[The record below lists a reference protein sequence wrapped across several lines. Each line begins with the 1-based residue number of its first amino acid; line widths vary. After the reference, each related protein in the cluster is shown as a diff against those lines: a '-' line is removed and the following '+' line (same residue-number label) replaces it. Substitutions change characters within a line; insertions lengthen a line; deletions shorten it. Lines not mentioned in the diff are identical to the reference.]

1 METVLS
7 GVIIVLQAVIL
18 YSLRKRNVRLDA
30 DIRTLYAS
38 IARDLNAVVS
48 TIALY
53 ADPGATPRPVLNTEG
68 GGEISPEQQAIES
81 ARRKAEIWRAA
92 RAQGGRK

>member
-18 YSLRKRNVRLDA
+18 YSLRKKNVRLDA

-53 ADPGATPRPVLNTEG
+53 ADPGAAPRSVLNPDSGE
-68 GGEISPEQQAIES
+68 EISPEQQAIEA

-92 RAQGGRK
+92 RAKRG